1 MLAFTSRVKSM
12 QMHGCQLSFSF
23 TEEGVSFSLRSQA
36 LLLTLFERTSYVEFS
51 TAGMSGADLVHE
63 AGGGIVAVE
72 IEYRLG
78 IFGEMRSPINHNICI
93 ADRKTKL

>member
-1 MLAFTSRVKSM
+1 M
-12 QMHGCQLSFSF
+12 
-23 TEEGVSFSLRSQA
+23 SFSLRSQV
-36 LLLTLFERTSYVEFS
+36 LLLTLIVRTSYVEFG

-78 IFGEMRSPINHNICI
+78 IFGETRSPTAHNICI
-93 ADRKTKL
+93 TDKKV